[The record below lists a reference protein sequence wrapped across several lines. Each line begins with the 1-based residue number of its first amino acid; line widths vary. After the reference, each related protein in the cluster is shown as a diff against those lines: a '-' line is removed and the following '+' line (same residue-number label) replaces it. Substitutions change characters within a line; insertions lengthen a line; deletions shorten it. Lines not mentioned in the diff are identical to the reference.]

1 MIDTGLNTVSNDS
14 TAPKKENNE
23 LVSQVINEEL
33 SEDYLYRFSGIARL
47 YGRPALNA
55 FSRAHFVVVGLG
67 GVGSWVAEAF
77 ARSGIGEITLIELD
91 DICSSNINRQIQ
103 ALNSTVGKQKLDVLG
118 QRLKD
123 INPELKLHSI
133 QDFLSTENLN
143 QYISKEHNV
152 VVDAIDSANVKSALA
167 AFCSAI
173 KTRLIVVGSSG
184 GKRNPQDITCS
195 DLAKT
200 CSDPLLAKIRSQLYR
215 LHGFSRDK
223 GRKFRIDAV
232 YSTEQMVYPKPDG
245 SVCMDKKVL
254 TEGTKLDCANGFGS
268 SMIVTSTFAMIAVQK
283 SIDRYLVACKA

>member
-23 LVSQVINEEL
+23 LVSQAINEEL

-143 QYISKEHNV
+143 QYISKAVSYTHLTLPT
-152 VVDAIDSANVKSALA
+152 I
-167 AFCSAI
+167 CS
-173 KTRLIVVGSSG
+173 V
-184 GKRNPQDITCS
+184 
-195 DLAKT
+195 
-200 CSDPLLAKIRSQLYR
+200 
-215 LHGFSRDK
+215 
-223 GRKFRIDAV
+223 
-232 YSTEQMVYPKPDG
+232 
-245 SVCMDKKVL
+245 
-254 TEGTKLDCANGFGS
+254 
-268 SMIVTSTFAMIAVQK
+268 
-283 SIDRYLVACKA
+283 